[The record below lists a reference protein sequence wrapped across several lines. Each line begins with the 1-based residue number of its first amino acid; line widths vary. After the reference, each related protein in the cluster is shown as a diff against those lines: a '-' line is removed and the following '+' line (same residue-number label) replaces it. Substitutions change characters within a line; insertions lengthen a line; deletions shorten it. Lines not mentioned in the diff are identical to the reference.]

1 MGRSEEALVVYHH
14 VIARYADAPEPAL
27 RELVARALFNKGT
40 TLTQLGRW
48 EEALAVFDDVIARY
62 ADAPEPVVREQ
73 VAHARVNRGVTL
85 RRLGRWRARWRRRA
99 GGGARC
105 L

>member
-1 MGRSEEALVVYHH
+1 MADWHQTEAVVVSEDSELGLAEALALLDKGATLERSGRLEEALVVC
-14 VIARYADAPEPAL
+14 
-27 RELVARALFNKGT
+27 
-40 TLTQLGRW
+40 
-48 EEALAVFDDVIARY
+48 DDVIARY

-73 VAHARVNRGVTL
+73 VARARVNRGVTL

-99 GGGARC
+99 GGGARR

>member
-1 MGRSEEALVVYHH
+1 MADWHQTEAVVVSEDAEPGLAEAIALLSKGVTLGRLGRSEEALV
-14 VIARYADAPEPAL
+14 
-27 RELVARALFNKGT
+27 
-40 TLTQLGRW
+40 
-48 EEALAVFDDVIARY
+48 VFDDVIARY

-85 RRLGRWRARWRRRA
+85 RRLGCWRARWRRRA
-99 GGGARC
+99 GGGARR